1 VKKPYSIIDNPDYR
15 PNVGIMLINKEHQV
29 MAGDVN
35 HNPGVWM
42 MPQGGIDPGETPLQA
57 MQRELLEETSIKFGD
72 TRLIREHNEWLS
84 YQFRKP
90 LEKDGGIYIGQRQ
103 KWFLLEYNGMPP
115 DATQT
120 KDQEFRHFEW
130 VDPAWLMRHTTKF
143 KIDVYRDIFAAFG
156 HYFP

>member
-1 VKKPYSIIDNPDYR
+1 
-15 PNVGIMLINKEHQV
+15 
-29 MAGDVN
+29 
-35 HNPGVWM
+35 M
-42 MPQGGIDPGETPLQA
+42 MPQGGIDSGETPLQA
-57 MQRELLEETSIKFGD
+57 MQRELLEETSIKFDD

-84 YQFRKP
+84 YRFRNP
-90 LEKDGGIYIGQRQ
+90 LEKDGGVYIGQRQ

-120 KDQEFRHFEW
+120 IDQEFKHFEW

>member
-1 VKKPYSIIDNPDYR
+1 
-15 PNVGIMLINKEHQV
+15 

-72 TRLIREHNEWLS
+72 TRLIKEHNEWLS

-103 KWFLLEYNGMPP
+103 KWFLLEYNGIPP